1 MKNNNISSILTVTN
15 LSKSYKGLQA
25 VDKLNFDVKRGEIF
39 GFLGPN
45 GAGKSTTIS
54 MISGLIEPD
63 DGDIFINGVSLK
75 KEPKTARGLIGICPQ
90 NVVVWKDLTCYE
102 QIELIGKMY
111 NMEKKAIK
119 EKGLGLLESMG
130 LIEKKNKLAKTLSG
144 GMQRRLN
151 IILALVHDP
160 ELVILDEPE
169 AGLDPQSKILVRDY
183 IKSLAKHK
191 TVLLTTH
198 NMDEADRVADRIA
211 IIDKGKLLVIDTSEG
226 LKSKLGQGDVLEIK
240 TEGVTP
246 KKIENMKAELSAVSE
261 SFSFVDDFL
270 NIVAPDILDNIQ
282 NIKGILQK
290 NEITVEDIR
299 LRKRT
304 LEDVFIT
311 LTGRGLRE

>member
-1 MKNNNISSILTVTN
+1 MKNNNVSSILTVTN